1 MKENKTVHHG
11 HIKNRYLMSR
21 AILCGH
27 CGLALFGDTRGANQ
41 YYVHPKK
48 TDCKHFSK
56 VSATFIE
63 DGVMVHLFTFFGNKS
78 AMEEAIKSAVPD
90 YSDIEKLKIHKIE
103 MEQEIKKIQTAKNRL
118 LDLAEKGAIL
128 EIEIKERMTE
138 HREREYLLN
147 AEIASIDTKLENVP
161 SEKVIKRKADLLF
174 CPTPRVC

>member
-103 MEQEIKKIQTAKNRL
+103 MH
-118 LDLAEKGAIL
+118 
-128 EIEIKERMTE
+128 
-138 HREREYLLN
+138 HRKHL
-147 AEIASIDTKLENVP
+147 
-161 SEKVIKRKADLLF
+161 
-174 CPTPRVC
+174 